1 MAEVRVR
8 EGTLVPVSQTA
19 REGTQALL
27 ESNSQG
33 WDPMPMS
40 QTARDGTQAPV
51 RRSHFDEEGY
61 QEEEEHLFNILEEE
75 RQHWCEVERMH
86 DQLEEG
92 KGVVMV
98 SKMGWARSLAREES
112 RNQRGSCSRKQEN
125 FISSKKIVDTEECM
139 WCTKPHTVGD
149 EQPIEGVV
157 QGNGRR
163 NIGDT

>member
-1 MAEVRVR
+1 MAEVRFR
-8 EGTLVPVSQTA
+8 KGTLVPVSQTA

-27 ESNSQG
+27 EPNSQG

-98 SKMGWARSLAREES
+98 SKMDSARSQAKEES
-112 RNQRGSCSRKQEN
+112 RNNKRKLFKKAGN
-125 FISSKKIVDTEECM
+125 FISSKKIVDTEERM
-139 WCTKPHTVGD
+139 RCTKPHTS
-149 EQPIEGVV
+149 
-157 QGNGRR
+157 RR
-163 NIGDT
+163 